1 MKMSFR
7 FFSLLIF
14 LILIACSNER
24 NVKNAALEKP
34 DFHRGMH
41 IYNAFCA
48 ECHETGKNGAPGL
61 DDVDEWDLR
70 AMQWSSVLKE
80 HVNNG
85 FMDMPSKG
93 GHAELSD
100 QNIADAL
107 YYMEVKIRANED

>member
-1 MKMSFR
+1 MKMKFR
-7 FFSLLIF
+7 FLGLPICLF
-14 LILIACSNER
+14 LMACSNAKS
-24 NVKNAALEKP
+24 VKNVALEKP

-48 ECHETGKNGAPGL
+48 ECHEDGKNGAPTL

-70 AMQWSSVLKE
+70 AMQWSSVMKG

-107 YYMEVKIRANED
+107 YYMEIKIRANEE